1 MAKAPQ
7 LVVTG
12 VHVPM
17 VRFWA
22 QVLVSPDRLQDVK
35 HSILQQGSVVLR
47 HGEVLEIDTMPGD
60 ETEEALTVRHGEV
73 ERLTGASLV
82 AWNQTGDVTVYSH
95 DADRVAVLTDPIR
108 IALVDRE
115 PDELLTKAVLL
126 HCETIDSIQVG
137 GVHVYFDRIVETYD
151 DVAPKDD
158 LAEEGDPEDEAYRAS
173 MGRQAGLKAALEAEK
188 LTAKKLRRFRAVLR
202 GSA

>member
-7 LVVTG
+7 FVVTG
-12 VHVPM
+12 VHVPQ

-22 QVLVSPDRLQDVK
+22 RVLVSPDRLQDVK
-35 HSILQQGSVVLR
+35 HGILLQGHVVLR

-60 ETEEALTVRHGEV
+60 EVEPAMTVRHGEV

-82 AWNQTGDVTVYSH
+82 AWNDTGDVTVYSD
-95 DADRVAVLTDPIR
+95 DAGRVAVLTDPIR

-126 HCETIDSIQVG
+126 HCETIDAIHVG
-137 GVHVYFDRIVETYD
+137 GVRVYFDRVVETYD
-151 DVAPKDD
+151 DDA
-158 LAEEGDPEDEAYRAS
+158 DPEDEAYRAS

-188 LTAKKLRRFRAVLR
+188 LTAMKLRRFRAVLR